1 MISLFDGI
9 LFKRDPER
17 FEQIREIAA
26 GFSSI
31 YIGQNIIQDNIFTV
45 IENYTKTKEKPLEWL
60 RFPINDQELC
70 ACTFVRSGRIFVMLN
85 SGIPMSKQ
93 IFAAAHELY
102 HVRCFLEE
110 DDPELARSGSIL
122 NATTIEKGTT
132 EKEEME
138 ANAFAGLLLVPVDAL
153 EQQIRIYQID
163 KTAIEMDDILTL
175 MDIFAVPYK
184 AMVLRLL
191 EEQLISDAR
200 AREMLDIPL
209 EEIRKRMAII
219 DKAKRWDMIPSGYG
233 KFGSLLE
240 NLTANTEQEA
250 LPKSRLESDWKKLER
265 LKKAYGIE

>member
-1 MISLFDGI
+1 MVSLFDGI

-110 DDPELARSGSIL
+110 DDPELARSG
-122 NATTIEKGTT
+122 
-132 EKEEME
+132 
-138 ANAFAGLLLVPVDAL
+138 
-153 EQQIRIYQID
+153 
-163 KTAIEMDDILTL
+163 
-175 MDIFAVPYK
+175 
-184 AMVLRLL
+184 
-191 EEQLISDAR
+191 
-200 AREMLDIPL
+200 
-209 EEIRKRMAII
+209 
-219 DKAKRWDMIPSGYG
+219 
-233 KFGSLLE
+233 
-240 NLTANTEQEA
+240 
-250 LPKSRLESDWKKLER
+250 
-265 LKKAYGIE
+265 